1 MSISASYPN
10 LRPTL
15 LLDFANS
22 GRLDPRVTFTRASTA
37 TYFDETGV
45 LQSAAINTP
54 RFDYDPATLAARGF
68 LIEEQRQNLLAWSA
82 SFRTQTLAVT
92 AVSGAFTDGETV
104 TATGGGTGTYYAAES
119 TGSSFVIY
127 QGAGAFTGTLTG
139 ATSGQTATISSAI
152 GTWAVTSQTLS
163 LVPNIAVAPTGT
175 FVGADWTENTAAT
188 TTRLMSQTFTITA
201 GQTVT
206 TSLFVKQKPGA
217 ARHFRI
223 QTASAGTNG
232 FAAYFNLTTGTV
244 ALQTAALGTGTAVTN
259 SATITPVGNG
269 WYRISASG
277 TVDPAATSVSGI
289 GFMQDTPSGSAAY
302 TGDGT
307 SGLYIWGAQ
316 VEVGAFPTSY
326 IPTTTTALTR
336 SADVASVNTLS
347 PWYNAAEGTLYVE
360 ASPQASNVAT
370 MALADINNGTVN
382 ERVGLFKLGTTG
394 NAALIALVSGSVQGS
409 TNSGAWTATGKLAGA
424 YKLDDFASS
433 LNGSAAAIDPTGT
446 IPTVTQLNLG
456 RRGDGG
462 NILTGHLRRFTYYPR
477 RLSNAELVSITA

>member
-1 MSISASYPN
+1 MSISASYPT

-45 LQSAAINTP
+45 LRTAANDTP
-54 RFDYDPATLAARGF
+54 RFDYDPATLAARGL
-68 LIEEQRQNLLAWSA
+68 LIEEQRTNILLQSGWAGAVGGSPGTAPTSWTIGFGTGADTTLVNSIYGTAEQAVKFDADATERIMYQQIINVTSGVQYAA
-82 SFRTQTLAVT
+82 SVFIEAVSGQIKEAIAVT
-92 AVSGAFTDGETV
+92 AG
-104 TATGGGTGTYYAAES
+104 TATFTVNQTVSDPSTPGRYTYLFTANS
-119 TGSSFVIY
+119 
-127 QGAGAFTGTLTG
+127 TGTLTIRYG
-139 ATSGQTATISSAI
+139 I
-152 GTWAVTSQTLS
+152 GTTYA
-163 LVPNIAVAPTGT
+163 ATGT
-175 FVGADWTENTAAT
+175 CSVT
-188 TTRLMSQTFTITA
+188 MSR
-201 GQTVT
+201 
-206 TSLFVKQKPGA
+206 P
-217 ARHFRI
+217 
-223 QTASAGTNG
+223 
-232 FAAYFNLTTGTV
+232 
-244 ALQTAALGTGTAVTN
+244 
-259 SATITPVGNG
+259 
-269 WYRISASG
+269 
-277 TVDPAATSVSGI
+277 
-289 GFMQDTPSGSAAY
+289 
-302 TGDGT
+302 
-307 SGLYIWGAQ
+307 Q
-316 VEVGAFPTSY
+316 VEAGAFPTSY
-326 IPTTTTALTR
+326 IPTTTIAATR
-336 SADVASVNTLS
+336 SADAASVNTLS
-347 PWYNAAEGTLYVE
+347 PWYNATEGTLYVE